1 VCWGEQAGSP
11 SIALKLKITRG
22 GGLAGITRQTE
33 LASDALPEGEAAKL
47 HDQVEGA
54 EWLHGDVSR
63 EAPPGHPDEM
73 SYEVVV
79 EDQGRTTTRRF
90 TEQTLP
96 EPLRLLIAWVD
107 SRPERRQ
114 SIVPR

>member
-1 VCWGEQAGSP
+1 
-11 SIALKLKITRG
+11 LKLTITRG
-22 GGLAGITRQTE
+22 GGLAGLTRQTE
-33 LASDALPEGEAAKL
+33 LESDALADDNASEL
-47 HDQVEGA
+47 HEQVEGA
-54 EWLHGDVSR
+54 EWLHEDAAR
-63 EAPPGHPDEM
+63 DAPPAHPDEM
-73 SYEVVV
+73 SYEVSV
-79 EDQGRTTTRRF
+79 EHEGQTTTRRF

>member
-1 VCWGEQAGSP
+1 
-11 SIALKLKITRG
+11 LKLTIVRG

-33 LASDALPEGEAAKL
+33 LASEVLSADEAAEL
-47 HDQVEGA
+47 HDLVEGA
-54 EWLHGDVSR
+54 EWLGGDAPR
-63 EAPPGHPDEM
+63 EEPPGHPDAL
-73 SYEVVV
+73 SYEVSV
-79 EDQGRTTTRRF
+79 EHQGRTTTRRF